1 MASLQTHHYCCLISW
16 SVFKFH
22 FPSCPIYHGVCM
34 YNMVHASFLSY
45 WVLMLPATPDAMLA
59 SSTCLLLLQGLR
71 ETMKEELE
79 VAQTN
84 TTLLDLFRTP
94 KLRKRMCLL
103 AFVRWA
109 SHSTCQH
116 SKSGDMHLFISQVI
130 TVLWDRGADVE
141 MGRSGENALR
151 HTVRVVKLSCSRSQ
165 ATRRRYIS
173 FLQVLCGH
181 SSNFYLLVLCFG
193 CVESLFEFL
202 SKCVYGDSSPLAVL
216 SNISHFCLKEGI
228 TSTSDGC
235 LVPASDVF
243 NARISRIWCGGE
255 HSCPS
260 FPLYSNQ

>member
-1 MASLQTHHYCCLISW
+1 MDKVGDGETTATEAVYGNEARDQLNWEEITWKLAMMPRVTDDTWNFLLWRMQVETLSEQI
-16 SVFKFH
+16 VPGAKEVKDE
-22 FPSCPIYHGVCM
+22 VC
-34 YNMVHASFLSY
+34 
-45 WVLMLPATPDAMLA
+45 VL
-59 SSTCLLLLQGLR
+59 
-71 ETMKEELE
+71 
-79 VAQTN
+79 
-84 TTLLDLFRTP
+84 
-94 KLRKRMCLL
+94 
-103 AFVRWA
+103 
-109 SHSTCQH
+109 
-116 SKSGDMHLFISQVI
+116 
-130 TVLWDRGADVE
+130 E
-141 MGRSGENALR
+141 MGRTGENALR

-260 FPLYSNQ
+260 FPLCSNQ

>member
-1 MASLQTHHYCCLISW
+1 MDALPSSMASLQTHHYCCLISW

-130 TVLWDRGADVE
+130 TVL
-141 MGRSGENALR
+141 
-151 HTVRVVKLSCSRSQ
+151 
-165 ATRRRYIS
+165 
-173 FLQVLCGH
+173 
-181 SSNFYLLVLCFG
+181 
-193 CVESLFEFL
+193 
-202 SKCVYGDSSPLAVL
+202 
-216 SNISHFCLKEGI
+216 
-228 TSTSDGC
+228 
-235 LVPASDVF
+235 
-243 NARISRIWCGGE
+243 
-255 HSCPS
+255 
-260 FPLYSNQ
+260 